1 MEPDD
6 YIKIIAAIGGIGW
19 IGNSIIQYIKSKSDV
34 DLKKY
39 DYDNAHNSDKAKIV
53 ELEKTIAGLHDAAA
67 KLQTQIESFK
77 QLAQTENEARMRSE
91 QQLATIN
98 IAFDIIYIQLQ
109 RILGGDEQHAE
120 LLNQLKKYI
129 DDGTRNMGT

>member
-1 MEPDD
+1 MDADD
-6 YIKIIAAIGGIGW
+6 YIKIIAAVGGIGW

-34 DLKKY
+34 DIKKY
-39 DYDNAHNSDKAKIV
+39 EYSTTNNSDKAKV
-53 ELEKTIAGLHDAAA
+53 TELEKVIETLNDAAV
-67 KLQTQIESFK
+67 KLNAEIDSFK
-77 QLAQTENEARMRSE
+77 ELAQVENEARMRSE

-98 IAFDIIYIQLQ
+98 IAFDIIYVQLQ
-109 RILGGDEQHAE
+109 RILGADEQHAE